1 MDFTFTQ
8 DQLAF
13 RDSIHSVLEKEVT
26 TASIRTR
33 WQSDHGEDSATIAM
47 LNELGVM
54 ALLVPEAQGGL
65 GMDWV
70 DFVLLAE
77 SCGYAALPETIVDDA
92 MVATGVLTDLL
103 SLGQHVDQVS
113 ALLSDVA
120 TGAKRVGCAHII
132 NPYSNF
138 AHRKDWMLLSNGND
152 IHLVPR
158 SDLTLSAVNSVD
170 KSRRLQKIQ
179 WTPSRRTRVA
189 EGEVGAGLLRAA
201 LNRGALGTAAQLL
214 GLAQAMIHQ
223 SVAYTSTREQF
234 GRAIGANQAVK
245 HLLADCAVSVEFA
258 RPAVYRAAY
267 TVSVAPQR
275 ADWAVSHAK
284 AAAGEAAELSSRN
297 AIQAHGAMGYTW
309 ECDLHIWAKRAWALS
324 KEWGDAGFH
333 KNRIHEWLLQPN
345 ALLGPEFTFGK
356 RYIEVAESAA
366 A

>member
-70 DFVLLAE
+70 DFILLAE

-284 AAAGEAAELSSRN
+284 SRSGRSSGAVLSQRDSSTRCDGIHLGMRS
-297 AIQAHGAMGYTW
+297 AYLGKARLGFVERMG
-309 ECDLHIWAKRAWALS
+309 
-324 KEWGDAGFH
+324 
-333 KNRIHEWLLQPN
+333 
-345 ALLGPEFTFGK
+345 
-356 RYIEVAESAA
+356 
-366 A
+366 